1 MISDSV
7 EHVSIF
13 EVPHNYGT
21 LQSGCHLFACSNK
34 GATFGHSNLSDAPF
48 VTLQISILL
57 AIDGLDDKGPANGP
71 NEVHV

>member
-1 MISDSV
+1 VISNSV

-21 LQSGCHLFACSNK
+21 LQSGCHLLACSNQS
-34 GATFGHSNLSDAPF
+34 ATFAHGDLGNATF

-57 AIDGLDDKGPANGP
+57 AIDGLDDEGPANGP